1 MLATRIITH
10 RGLDPSRPGY
20 FAESS
25 REAFADQL
33 ARGYGLEFDVRL
45 TKDGEIVVIHDT
57 TLKRMTGGKDEREVR
72 ELSLTDLLAMDF
84 NGSHLAS
91 LTDLLSLIMREQAP
105 DGVSALHLKHAFQE
119 PSALE
124 ALLKALQTVDQSKFL
139 LFDVKIE
146 TARYLKQSNP
156 APRLAPSVAHPYDI
170 ERFSGATG
178 GTLYTLDEVLAH
190 RDLFDW
196 VWLDEWDTRD
206 AGGGKKR
213 LYTEE
218 TFARARAAGLN
229 IALVTPELHGTSPG
243 LLGGEAH
250 QDARDHETLMTRI
263 REILALG
270 PDAVCTDYPDEVR
283 GMCSTRPL

>member
-206 AGGGKKR
+206 AGR
-213 LYTEE
+213 REE
-218 TFARARAAGLN
+218 AALHRGDIRTGACSRAQHRTRHARTPRHFARPSRWGSAPGRARPRDAHDAHPRNPRSRPRRGL
-229 IALVTPELHGTSPG
+229 
-243 LLGGEAH
+243 
-250 QDARDHETLMTRI
+250 
-263 REILALG
+263 
-270 PDAVCTDYPDEVR
+270 Y
-283 GMCSTRPL
+283 